1 MKILRVAIVA
11 LLAVM
16 LASAQTAA
24 PALSAEIPFAF
35 EMAGVTLP
43 PGEYRVTFSPERTWI
58 MVRDLD
64 TNDSALAVAFS
75 VYPKDMSA
83 DNVKLIFNRYNDRYF
98 LSQVWH
104 PNVVRE
110 LPKSKQERELV
121 TSRLVAQNPVR
132 VVIAAKLVR

>member
-1 MKILRVAIVA
+1 MKILRVAILT
-11 LLAVM
+11 LLAVAM
-16 LASAQTAA
+16 ASAQTAA

-43 PGEYRVTFSPERTWI
+43 AGEYSVTFSTERTWI

-64 TNDSALAVAFS
+64 SNDSALAVAFS

-83 DNVKLIFNRYNDRYF
+83 DNAKLIFNRYNDRYF

-104 PNVVRE
+104 PNVMRE

-121 TSRLVAQNPVR
+121 TSRLLAKNPVR